1 MKIFKYIKN
10 NKTYSISLFIITLL
24 CIILIVFTELALY
37 NTRSNLI
44 DLETSREQEH
54 YEKVLNDIFN
64 NLNAIKV
71 FVETEGVDQITQDS
85 FDRFAEKFDFSN
97 IGFVS
102 FSIAPNGVIAYYY
115 SEEYED
121 DLIGLDLVNDER
133 DYVREA
139 VDYAIINKVIVI
151 NGPFLLL
158 QGGNGLVFRE
168 AIFEDDEFVAII
180 NLVVNYN
187 QLNEIFEEDKS
198 KVVDIGIYKTDN
210 TLIFGDLEY
219 DDNIMNLEKIQIPN
233 VDWRI
238 GTEVSKTYNH
248 KALIT
253 DVLIITFSSFLYG
266 LAVLISLKLYNKIKS
281 LLATQEVMINYDI
294 LTGLPNR
301 IHLRKDVEQIINNN
315 QPFYLGFGDLDN
327 FKLLNDV
334 VGHSVGDIYLKE
346 VAKQFSKICNE
357 YITIYRWGGDE
368 FIVIIKT
375 DSKDTAIKA
384 INAIYKKF
392 QTPIRINNVNYDV
405 SISIGVVSYPRHG
418 ITMDDLVKRADIVM
432 YDVKSQNKNSF
443 SFFENRYLDRLQ
455 SEVDFENK
463 INQYS
468 IDDFQVY
475 LQPIIDVKTNEVIGF
490 EALSRLFDE
499 NGKPFNII
507 DVIKVYEH
515 QGKIPKLDQHVF
527 DTLCDYS
534 VKLKKEFDQ
543 EFTFS
548 FNVSPLTLS
557 KDFVKYLEQKINSL
571 GINPHQFIFEVIE
584 TIGFKEI
591 NESVK
596 LLGQLKDIGF
606 QIAMDDFGMGYS
618 SLSYITKLPLN
629 IIKIDRYFIQNYD
642 ENKLDKLLIIAIRD
656 ICKSLNLKIVVEGIE
671 TTKQLDFIKSIGAH
685 CYQGFIHSKAMSYK
699 NLIEK
704 LKTGFQ

>member
-1 MKIFKYIKN
+1 MD
-10 NKTYSISLFIITLL
+10 T
-24 CIILIVFTELALY
+24 
-37 NTRSNLI
+37 
-44 DLETSREQEH
+44 
-54 YEKVLNDIFN
+54 
-64 NLNAIKV
+64 IKV
-71 FVETEGVDQITQDS
+71 FVETKGVNQITQDS
-85 FDRFAEKFDFSN
+85 FDKFVENNDFSN

-102 FSIAPNGVIAYYY
+102 LSIAPNGVIAYYY
-115 SEEYED
+115 SEEYENS
-121 DLIGLDLVNDER
+121 LIGLDLVNDER

-139 VDYAIINKVIVI
+139 VEYAITNKVIVI

-168 AIFEDDEFVAII
+168 AIFENGEFVAII
-180 NLVVNYN
+180 NLVVNYS
-187 QLNEIFEEDKS
+187 QLNELFEESKS
-198 KVVDIGIYKTDN
+198 DVVDIGIYKTDN
-210 TLIFGDLEY
+210 TLIFGKLEY
-219 DDNIMNLEKIQIPN
+219 DDNLMSLEKIQIPN

-238 GTEVSKTYNH
+238 GIKVSKAYYH
-248 KALIT
+248 RALILNI
-253 DVLIITFSSFLYG
+253 LITTLSTFLYS
-266 LAVLISLKLYNKIKS
+266 LAVFISIKFYNRIKS
-281 LLATQEVMINYDI
+281 LLAEQEIMINFDN

-301 IHLRKDVEQIINNN
+301 IQLRKDVEQAISYN

-346 VAKQFSKICNE
+346 VAKQFKNISSDFVSF
-357 YITIYRWGGDE
+357 YRWGGDE
-368 FIVIIKT
+368 FIIIIKT
-375 DSKDTAIKA
+375 DSKKTATQAMKS
-384 INAIYKKF
+384 IYEQF
-392 QTPIRINNVNYDV
+392 QTPIKVNNANYDV

-443 SFFENRYLDRLQ
+443 SFFENHYLDRLQ

-463 INQYS
+463 INQYN
-468 IDDFQVY
+468 IEDFQVY

-490 EALSRLFDE
+490 EALSRLFDK

-515 QGKIPKLDQHVF
+515 QGKIPQLDQHVF

-534 VKLKKEFDQ
+534 VKLRKTFNQ

-557 KDFVKYLEQKINSL
+557 KDFVKYLEMKIKSL
-571 GINPHQFIFEVIE
+571 GINPGQFIFEVIE

-596 LLGQLKDIGF
+596 LLEQLKNIGF
-606 QIAMDDFGMGYS
+606 KIAMDDFGMGYS
-618 SLSYITKLPLN
+618 SLSYITKLPLS

-642 ENKLDKLLIIAIRD
+642 ENELDKLLIIAIRD
-656 ICKSLNLKIVVEGIE
+656 ICKSLNFKIVVEGIE

-685 CYQGFIHSKAMSYK
+685 YYQGFIHSKAMSYK
-699 NLIEK
+699 NLVEK
-704 LKTGFQ
+704 LKKGF

>member
-1 MKIFKYIKN
+1 MKILKYIKN
-10 NKTYSISLFIITLL
+10 NKIYSISLFIITILW
-24 CIILIVFTELALY
+24 IILIAFTEFTLY

-44 DLETSREQEH
+44 DLEATREQEH

-180 NLVVNYN
+180 NLVINYN

-219 DDNIMNLEKIQIPN
+219 NDNIMNLEKIQIPN

-253 DVLIITFSSFLYG
+253 DVLTITFSSFLYG

-301 IHLRKDVEQIINNN
+301 IHLRKDVEEAINNN

-346 VAKQFSKICNE
+346 VAKQFKKICNE

-455 SEVDFENK
+455 NEIDFENK
-463 INQYS
+463 VNQYN
-468 IDDFQVY
+468 IEDFQVY

-490 EALSRLFDE
+490 EALSRLFDKE
-499 NGKPFNII
+499 GKSFNII

-534 VKLKKEFDQ
+534 VKLKKEFNQ
-543 EFTFS
+543 EFLFS

-557 KDFVKYLEQKINSL
+557 KDFVKYLEKKIKSL
-571 GINPHQFIFEVIE
+571 GINPGQFIFEVIE

-618 SLSYITKLPLN
+618 SLSYITKLPLS

-671 TTKQLDFIKSIGAH
+671 TTKQLDFIKSIEAH
-685 CYQGFIHSKAMSYK
+685 YYQGFIHSKAMSYI

-704 LKTGFQ
+704 LKKGF